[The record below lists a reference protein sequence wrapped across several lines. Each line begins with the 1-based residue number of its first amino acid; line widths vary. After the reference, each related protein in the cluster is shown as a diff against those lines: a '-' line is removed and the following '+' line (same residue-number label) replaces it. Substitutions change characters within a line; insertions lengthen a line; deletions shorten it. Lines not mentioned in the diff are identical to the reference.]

1 MTDDLTPD
9 TNFTHARTFAHLTP
23 EHVAALL
30 TIAQRLGIA
39 YEMAPH
45 TEAVMP
51 QDREFDFSQF
61 HKERDGLFAFI
72 NTLLA
77 ERAVEIERLKA
88 RQITPDMEAAYD
100 EVSAWWNAGV
110 LPTYDDLRGGVSL
123 ERKFLEAASRAMGAM
138 KRDAS

>member
-1 MTDDLTPD
+1 MTDTPN
-9 TNFTHARTFAHLTP
+9 TNSPHARNFAQISP
-23 EHVAALL
+23 EDTAALL

-61 HKERDGLFAFI
+61 HKERDGLFAFV

-77 ERAVEIERLKA
+77 TRAAEIECLQA
-88 RQITPDMEAAYD
+88 CQITDEMNRIYTAHLDGVAEWADDPHYDFSFKTDNSLKEDLWIEFLKIME
-100 EVSAWWNAGV
+100 G
-110 LPTYDDLRGGVSL
+110 
-123 ERKFLEAASRAMGAM
+123 RKS
-138 KRDAS
+138 